1 MPLDYMNADG
11 TADNVFALRGAHDLN
26 FGAGPG
32 QEGEFARKLLAH
44 CPLTTVGAGDAQQMT
59 MPWAT
64 AAAFMLPHVSLD
76 NNAAS
81 VKVFTVY
88 VNPAAWSRWWNAIT
102 SLAFTPGDAEAA
114 ALGVVQARITQR
126 LAVAS
131 DATRLQLTLTA
142 ADLSAVQADL
152 EYAEGAVQANFA
164 DGEPEAEKLRR
175 ELQDRRFLQLIPF
188 CAFRGADGK
197 LATLGW
203 LHSHLGSHVTR
214 ASREASA
221 FHRNVSI
228 LARAVAK
235 Q

>member
-1 MPLDYMNADG
+1 M
-11 TADNVFALRGAHDLN
+11 T
-26 FGAGPG
+26 GPG

-44 CPLTTVGAGDAQQMT
+44 CPLTTVGAGDAQQMM

-64 AAAFMLPHVSLD
+64 AAAFMLPHVSLGND
-76 NNAAS
+76 AAS

-175 ELQDRRFLQLIPF
+175 ELKIAASCSSYRSARFAAPTANSPPSAGCKPMSAVTSRALRGKPLPSIGTSASSPAPSPTTDGVHHHARR
-188 CAFRGADGK
+188 
-197 LATLGW
+197 
-203 LHSHLGSHVTR
+203 
-214 ASREASA
+214 
-221 FHRNVSI
+221 
-228 LARAVAK
+228 
-235 Q
+235 